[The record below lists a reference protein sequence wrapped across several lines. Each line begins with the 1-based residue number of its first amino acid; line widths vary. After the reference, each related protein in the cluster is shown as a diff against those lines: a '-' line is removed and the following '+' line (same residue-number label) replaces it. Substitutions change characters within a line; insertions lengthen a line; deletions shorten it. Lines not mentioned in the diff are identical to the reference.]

1 MRRVARALLRAG
13 AALPA
18 LPAAPASAVPRA
30 LAGWHAGEPA
40 WARGGR
46 ASSSAA
52 PTGWAASVLEHT
64 ASSLHA
70 GEEEEEDDD
79 ELGEADGSN
88 AFRRRRA
95 AQPPLDD
102 DDDDLEDDDDE
113 LLPRAQTPA
122 RAASGNSLVWP
133 PPPEALRD
141 NPALAELARAAR
153 ARHLAAH
160 ATAR

>member
-18 LPAAPASAVPRA
+18 LPAAPASAVPRT
-30 LAGWHAGEPA
+30 LAGSWQSGEPC

-64 ASSLHA
+64 ASSLHGAA
-70 GEEEEEDDD
+70 GEEEEED
-79 ELGEADGSN
+79 EEEEADGA

-102 DDDDLEDDDDE
+102 DDDDEEDDDDE

-153 ARHLAAH
+153 ARTPAAH